1 MATTSTVPTV
11 KARLVTLLTAALAT
25 SGPTGGQVQVSYAW
39 KGSAMEEEAV
49 FLGRR
54 PSDVATE
61 PLYQAVGNGGI
72 ATLKAGRKQRNEDYP
87 VELTIWT
94 FRPDLTP
101 ADSATADARAFA
113 LLAEVED
120 VLADDPKLGLGTA
133 VISTELTSFEHSLF
147 PFNHGWCAVIVPTIQ
162 VRARLS

>member
-1 MATTSTVPTV
+1 MATSSTVPTV
-11 KARLVTLLTAALAT
+11 KARLVTLLTTALAT
-25 SGPTGGQVQVSYAW
+25 SGPTGGPVQVAYAW
-39 KGSAMEEEAV
+39 TGGNMQSEAV

-54 PSDVATE
+54 PSDAVSEPFHQAT
-61 PLYQAVGNGGI
+61 GGSGI
-72 ATLKAGRKQRNEDYP
+72 ATLKAGRKLRNEDYP

-101 ADSATADARAFA
+101 ADAATADARGFA

-133 VISTELTSFEHSLF
+133 VIYTELTSFEHSLF
-147 PFNHGWCAVIVPTIQ
+147 PWEGGWACVIVPTIQ